1 MGKKKKGTFLKVALV
16 WNSTILKE
24 EAFLKPKTVTVG
36 EDSKSSLFTIY
47 SEKVELGNSFNLFT
61 LKENNK
67 YQLNLL
73 ETMEGDIRLGDEEY
87 DLKKFMQEKCKKNGS
102 SYTYS
107 ISTSDSGNIDIG
119 EQTLSWRFIEE
130 VPVALGGALKF
141 DKNFAFHLLIVAIL
155 HAMIALYVSA
165 METVDDE
172 LSFAD
177 IPDRF
182 AQVMIEELE
191 EDKKEDEDKKKK
203 GRKKENIGKRMGG
216 KLGKIGDKKTPKY
229 IKTKIPKAR
238 RELIT
243 KSLKARGV
251 FGAMSNA
258 GFTDLTDNSGPNVA
272 DRLQASFN
280 GTSGD
285 EFVAGRGSGGAG
297 FRGTGTGGGG
307 TGYGRIGGTGDID
320 TGGGRGTKVSLSKG
334 RKGER
339 KVPKLRKGRASFS
352 GFCKKSNI
360 QKVVS
365 KKSRSIRYCYEKEL
379 QRSRGL
385 KGKVKLVWIIGMD
398 GKVESVSASQDT
410 VKNSRMTSCLK
421 RQVKRWRFDK
431 PKGGKCKIAY
441 PFIFTAD

>member
-1 MGKKKKGTFLKVALV
+1 MGKKEKGTFLKVALI

-24 EAFLKPKTVTVG
+24 EAFLKPKAVTVG
-36 EDSKSSLFTIY
+36 EDSKTSLFTIY
-47 SEKVELGNSFNLFT
+47 SETISLGSSFGLFEP
-61 LKENNK
+61 KENK
-67 YQLNLL
+67 RYQLNLL
-73 ETMEGDIRLGDEEY
+73 ETMEGDINFNGESY
-87 DLKKFMQEKCKKNGS
+87 DLKDFMKEKCQRNGD
-102 SYTYS
+102 TYS
-107 ISTSDSGNIDIG
+107 VTISAFDSGHIDIG
-119 EQTLSWRFIEE
+119 EQTLAWGFVKEIAIAS
-130 VPVALGGALKF
+130 GGMFKF
-141 DKNFAFHLLIVAIL
+141 DRNFAFNLLIVAII
-155 HAMIALYVSA
+155 HAMFALYVSA
-165 METVDDE
+165 METIDDE

-191 EDKKEDEDKKKK
+191 EEKDEDEDKKKK

-216 KLGKIGDKKTPKY
+216 KKGKIGDKKTPKY

-238 RELIT
+238 KELMT

-251 FGAMSNA
+251 FGAMSSA
-258 GFTDLTDNSGPNVA
+258 GFTDLTDDSGPNVA

-334 RKGER
+334 RRGER
-339 KVPKLRKGRASFS
+339 KVPKLKTGKASFG

-365 KKSRSIRYCYEKEL
+365 RKSRSIRYCYEKEL

-385 KGKVKLVWIIGMD
+385 KGKVKLVWVIGLS
-398 GKVESVSASQDT
+398 GKVESVNTLQDT
-410 VKNSRMTSCLK
+410 VKNARMASCLK
-421 RQVKRWRFDK
+421 RQVKRWKFDK

>member
-1 MGKKKKGTFLKVALV
+1 MGKKEKGTFLKVALI

-24 EAFLKPKTVTVG
+24 EAFLKPKTIKIG
-36 EDSKSSLFTIY
+36 EDSKTSLFTIY
-47 SEKVELGNSFNLFT
+47 SEAVKLGANFGLFEP
-61 LKENNK
+61 KGDKK
-67 YQLNLL
+67 YQINLL
-73 ETMEGDIRLGDEEY
+73 AGMEGDIKVGDEEY
-87 DLKKFMQEKCKKNGS
+87 DLDVFMKEKCKKVGDK
-102 SYTYS
+102 YTAT
-107 ISTSDSGNIDIG
+107 ISAFDSGNIDIG
-119 EQTLSWRFIEE
+119 DQTLSWGFVRE
-130 VPVALGGALKF
+130 VAVASGGAFKF
-141 DKNFAFHLLIVAIL
+141 DKNFAFNLLVVAIL
-155 HAMIALYVSA
+155 HAVLALYVSA

-182 AQVMIEELE
+182 AQIMIEEAE
-191 EDKKEDEDKKKK
+191 EDKDDNEEEKKK
-203 GRKKENIGKRMGG
+203 GRKKEDIGKRMGG
-216 KLGKIGDKKTPKY
+216 KLGKIGDQKTPKY

-243 KSLKARGV
+243 KNLKARGV
-251 FGAMSNA
+251 FGAMSNNS
-258 GFTDLTDNSGPNVA
+258 FSDITSDSGPNVA

-285 EFVAGRGSGGAG
+285 EFVAGKGSGGAG

-320 TGGGRGTKVSLSKG
+320 TGGGRGTTVSLTKG
-334 RKGER
+334 RRGER

-352 GFCKKSNI
+352 GFCKKSDI
-360 QKVVS
+360 QKVVNR
-365 KKSRSIRYCYEKEL
+365 KSRSIRYCYEKEL
-379 QRSRGL
+379 QRARGL
-385 KGKVKLVWIIGMD
+385 KGKVKLVWVIGMD
-398 GKVESVSASQDT
+398 GKVESVNASQDT

-421 RQVKRWRFDK
+421 RQVKRWRFNK